1 MGAGGRKGTYR
12 VEIGGPIP
20 HPPSII
26 SRPLTVPAQIQYLSP
41 DSHLD
46 PRLLLLQVI
55 GRASLGWG
63 GGRRGYGE
71 T

>member
-1 MGAGGRKGTYR
+1 MLGEGRELTGLRLGA
-12 VEIGGPIP
+12 PFL
-20 HPPSII
+20 II